1 MKINNHNLNYVR
13 STVTSRP
20 EQKEIKA
27 MLEKANLNSK
37 TESNR
42 MQLPCVNNY

>member
-1 MKINNHNLNYVR
+1 MKNELQHRYIR
-13 STVTSRP
+13 SIICKSP
-20 EQKEIKA
+20 DKETIRR

-42 MQLPCVNNY
+42 MQEPKVNNW